1 MTPAHLAVE
10 HEDLP
15 KLRELLDAGADLEDP
30 DEQGFTLLLHA
41 IDIERDGA
49 NQTGEPLH
57 VSMTAFLLARGA
69 DPLRRDCL
77 GMTPLDFA
85 ETTGHW
91 LAAELIRAWTR
102 RWSQR
107 PGCGWA
113 SQDLVER
120 DPPGGE
126 PTFRTGGW
134 SASSPQEAHGWR
146 GSGDR
151 CRELFPL
158 LEQHVP
164 RLPESTF

>member
-15 KLRELLDAGADLEDP
+15 KLRELLDAGADIENP

-69 DPLRRDCL
+69 DPLRRD
-77 GMTPLDFA
+77 GSGATPLDFA

-91 LAAELIRAWTR
+91 LAAELIRAWIR
-102 RWSQR
+102 RRS
-107 PGCGWA
+107 
-113 SQDLVER
+113 
-120 DPPGGE
+120 
-126 PTFRTGGW
+126 
-134 SASSPQEAHGWR
+134 
-146 GSGDR
+146 
-151 CRELFPL
+151 
-158 LEQHVP
+158 
-164 RLPESTF
+164 